1 MAKHTSD
8 ESKIKVAIAEALG
21 LEPNEVMKI
30 VMTIVPQ
37 EPIGIEV
44 SGIVN
49 NSQDKAVS
57 EIIRTYTLTDMSE
70 LKEAV
75 AGG

>member
-1 MAKHTSD
+1 VAKHTSD